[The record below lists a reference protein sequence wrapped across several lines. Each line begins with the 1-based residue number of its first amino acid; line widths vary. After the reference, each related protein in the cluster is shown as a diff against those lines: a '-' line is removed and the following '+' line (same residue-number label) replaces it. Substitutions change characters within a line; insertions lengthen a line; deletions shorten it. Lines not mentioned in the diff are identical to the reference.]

1 MSPVSG
7 MALYFL
13 LPIVLR
19 RSVVGFS
26 LGDRHLEHRADSIR
40 VASFDTSRCR
50 SDTTGAS
57 IGTRLGAS
65 SFETGADEES
75 EQLLAAEPLNTSS
88 KQSGRFADVLESV
101 GIDQTMLKQVPHLPE
116 KRTLSPNDVFCNR
129 ELKMSTLQAVGFDM
143 DYTLAQYKQPAFDQ
157 LAFDGA
163 KEKLVAALGYPEGV
177 IDFQYDHT
185 VS

>member
-1 MSPVSG
+1 MLPVSE

-26 LGDRHLEHRADSIR
+26 LGDRHLGDRSDSIR
-40 VASFDTSRCR
+40 VASLGISHRR
-50 SDTTGAS
+50 SDRTGVS

-65 SFETGADEES
+65 SYETGADEEP
-75 EQLLAAEPLNTSS
+75 EQLPTDKLLNTSN
-88 KQSGRFADVLESV
+88 QQRGRFADVLESV
-101 GIDQTMLKQVPHLPE
+101 GIDQNMLKHVPHLPE
-116 KRTLSPNDVFCNR
+116 KRILSPNDVFCNR
-129 ELKMSTLQAVGFDM
+129 ELKMSGLQAIGFDM

-177 IDFQYDHT
+177 MDFQYDHT